1 MEPLATAVAAFSA
14 VKAGIKIGKDA
25 QSLFKDVAKAWGAI
39 EAVKNDHHKAK
50 NSVKNKLMSVEEE
63 AMETFIAKKQAE
75 DMEKQLREIVLATRG
90 INGWQELIKM
100 RADVARQRKEDERA
114 ARKQA
119 EENLEHIMVA
129 TGIVLCVAMVAGL
142 IYFVLSAKNLI

>member
-1 MEPLATAVAAFSA
+1 MEPLTTAVAAFSA

-39 EAVKNDHHKAK
+39 EAVKNSHNKAK

-63 AMETFIAKKQAE
+63 AMETFVAKKQAE

-90 INGWQELIKM
+90 IGGWQELLRM
-100 RADVARQRKEDERA
+100 RAEVSRERKEAERQ
-114 ARKQA
+114 ARRKA
-119 EENLEHIMVA
+119 EEQLEHFLI
-129 TGIVLCVAMVAGL
+129 GIGILFCVLLVAGL
-142 IYFVLSAKNLI
+142 IYFVMSAKNLV

>member
-39 EAVKNDHHKAK
+39 EAVKNTHHKAK

-90 INGWQELIKM
+90 MDGWQELIRM
-100 RADVARQRKEDERA
+100 RADVARQRKEDEKA

-129 TGIVLCVAMVAGL
+129 TGVVLCVALVVGL

>member
-39 EAVKNDHHKAK
+39 EAVKNNHNKAK

-90 INGWQELIKM
+90 IGGWQELLRM
-100 RADVARQRKEDERA
+100 RADVARERKEAERKA
-114 ARKQA
+114 KIQA
-119 EENLEHIMVA
+119 EENFEQIMIALGVVSVVA
-129 TGIVLCVAMVAGL
+129 LLAGL
-142 IYFVLSAKNLI
+142 IYFVLSAKNFI